1 MSIIES
7 SKSSIKESISL
18 KIESLTLEFHER
30 KPRNQKSFFF
40 FWSPSSPSETT
51 KTQTQTI
58 DQSRNHNKQEIKIT
72 TTNPGSESSSK
83 PANPR
88 TQRRT
93 HEPRRLN
100 PRTQAANPRTQAV
113 KPTNLSSDWTHECV
127 IP

>member
-1 MSIIES
+1 ME
-7 SKSSIKESISL
+7 
-18 KIESLTLEFHER
+18 IESLTLEFHER

-58 DQSRNHNKQEIKIT
+58 DQSKNHNKQEIKIT
-72 TTNPGSESSSK
+72 TTTPGSESSSKSSSK

-93 HEPRRLN
+93 HEPI
-100 PRTQAANPRTQAV
+100 
-113 KPTNLSSDWTHECV
+113 NLSDETNVLRRQTHE
-127 IP
+127 PRQ